1 MRRRTIAQTTAIA
14 ALALAYLFT
23 PAAIRAQDAT
33 DYRLLATSRTS
44 TMEKEMNDEAGR
56 GFRVKALM
64 GGETAFGGKEAVVV
78 MSRQPGDEEK
88 GRRYEYRLLAT
99 NQTSTMQQEI
109 RDAGELG
116 FEYVGQTVFET
127 RFGGKEVVAVL
138 ERDHESGIFAIEY
151 LLLAASRTS
160 TLEKELVAAGESGLT
175 LVGLT
180 VGKTA
185 FGGREVVAIL
195 KGSVVG
201 GN

>member
-1 MRRRTIAQTTAIA
+1 MRRRTVALTTAITV
-14 ALALAYLFT
+14 LAFGHLLA
-23 PAAIRAQDAT
+23 PAVVGAQDRT

-44 TMEKEMNDEAGR
+44 TMEKEMNDAAR
-56 GFRVKALM
+56 VGFRVNALM

-88 GRRYEYRLLAT
+88 GRRYEYRLLAA
-99 NQTSTMQQEI
+99 NRTSTMQQEI
-109 RDAGELG
+109 QDVGELG
-116 FEYVGQTVFET
+116 FEYVGQSVFES
-127 RFGGKEVVAVL
+127 RFGGKEVVVVL
-138 ERDHESGIFAIEY
+138 ERDHESGISSIQY

-160 TLEKELVAAGESGLT
+160 TLEKELIEAGEGGYT

-195 KGSVVG
+195 KGSEAS